1 MSSVPPA
8 PAPASGKA
16 TPDQDAALCRT
27 VGDLYEPSARRLIAA
42 QLGPFFA
49 EHHAVPLELLHAP
62 RLQQAFDGHALRRT
76 ICTRVAKIQAE
87 AAGVA
92 PSTRE
97 KELEALLTAA
107 AAETKARIKAHPPA
121 VLSRQDY
128 ATQAAQRAKGLS
140 GFDATFAV
148 HAALT
153 QTLSAAKDRSAKI
166 DTLLELCE
174 QAPAG
179 PGLDAAAAQLGEHL
193 AFKGVFRAIWNDP
206 DELKGPIDSLIDL
219 IVGAPAREGVAPM
232 IVRRL
237 HALLAA
243 DKPLDGLRAG
253 LIEALHL
260 ELQSPDRLVA
270 RLPDDP
276 LGQRV
281 LLADLLATAEVA
293 RRLKRPDGFVGGHRT
308 HDVIDRRVSLALSG
322 DKLQEVLRGKSIL
335 EKLRDLFHL
344 QEMVATTSSTRVID
358 DYILYLME
366 GRDFL
371 GRLFDAVEAPEE
383 RVRALAELQMLVLTA
398 PFAKPVRVRLAKM
411 LDGAQ
416 QDVLKTTPIF
426 SALRKDRPPIT
437 AVLNVVD
444 LIGAGAFTQG
454 KCLTEARELVR
465 RHIRSRD
472 FVRKYIAGT
481 DQNFEDAEP
490 PPVSVRVAE
499 LSERLR
505 KAGIA
510 FQPLTDVRVLVVD
523 DEESARNYI
532 EMVLR
537 EMGFENIISAGDGRS
552 ALETF
557 QDFEDGIDLIVCDW
571 MMPRMSGLDF
581 LKQVRSVKPKLP
593 FLMVTAL
600 ATLETVQQAMD
611 HDVNAYIAKP
621 FPPEQLE
628 EKVLLLLNRL
638 GQTS

>member
-1 MSSVPPA
+1 MSSA
-8 PAPASGKA
+8 GPASDP
-16 TPDQDAALCRT
+16 TPREADADADMGLCQT
-27 VGDLYEPSARRLIAA
+27 VADLYGPAARRLIAT
-42 QLGPFFA
+42 QLAPFLA
-49 EHHAVPLELLHAP
+49 EHHAVPLDLLHDP
-62 RLQQAFDGHALRRT
+62 RLQQAFDGHILRRT
-76 ICTRVAKIQAE
+76 VCGRIAKVQAE
-87 AAGVA
+87 ALGVA
-92 PSTRE
+92 PSARE
-97 KELEALLTAA
+97 KQLEALIAA
-107 AAETKARIKAHPPA
+107 AIAETRSRIKAHPPA
-121 VLSRQDY
+121 VLSQHDY
-128 ATQAAQRAKGLS
+128 DNQAAQRVRGLN
-140 GFDATFAV
+140 GVDAAFV
-148 HAALT
+148 LHAALS
-153 QTLSAAKDRSAKI
+153 QTLGSKDRLAKI
-166 DTLLELCE
+166 EALLDLCE
-174 QAPAG
+174 HASPG
-179 PGLDAAAAQLGEHL
+179 PGLDAAALHLGEHL
-193 AFKGVFRAIWNDP
+193 AFKGVFRHVWNDP
-206 DELKGPIDSLIDL
+206 DGLIGPIDSLIDL
-219 IVGAPAREGVAPM
+219 ILGAPPKEGAIPVM
-232 IVRRL
+232 IRRL
-237 HALLAA
+237 QALLAS
-243 DKPLDGLRAG
+243 DKPLDGLRQG
-253 LIEALHL
+253 LIEALLL
-260 ELQSPDRLVA
+260 ELESPDRLVA
-270 RLPDDP
+270 HLPDDP

-293 RRLKRPDGFVGGHRT
+293 RRLKGADGFVGGHRT
-308 HDVIDRRVSLALSG
+308 HDILDRRVSLALSG

-344 QEMVATTSSTRVID
+344 QDVVATTSSTRVID

-383 RVRALAELQMLVLTA
+383 RVQALADLQMRVLTA

-411 LDGAQ
+411 LDAAQ
-416 QDVLKTTPIF
+416 QDVLKTTPLF
-426 SALRKDRPPIT
+426 SSLRKEKPPIT
-437 AVLNVVD
+437 AVLTVVD

-472 FVRKYIAGT
+472 FVRKYIAGA
-481 DQNFEDAEP
+481 DQSFQDSEP
-490 PPVSVRVAE
+490 PPVSARVAE
-499 LSERLR
+499 LSERLH
-505 KAGIA
+505 KAGIT
-510 FQPLTDVRVLVVD
+510 FQPLTDLRVLVVD

-557 QDFEDGIDLIVCDW
+557 QDFEDGVDLIVCDW

-628 EKVLLLLNRL
+628 EKVLLLLNRV
-638 GQTS
+638 GQTL